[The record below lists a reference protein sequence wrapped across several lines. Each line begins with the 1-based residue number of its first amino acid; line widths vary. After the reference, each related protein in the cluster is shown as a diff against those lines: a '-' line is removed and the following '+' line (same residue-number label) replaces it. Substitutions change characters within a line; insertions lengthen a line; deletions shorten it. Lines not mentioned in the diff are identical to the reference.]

1 MKRSSVFWS
10 AAILSLSVALVPVAA
25 QTVTSVQPPV
35 LGQSIARALARINL
49 AGAPNSGKT
58 ISDGLAFT
66 VDGTAYGRGTWTY
79 EFNFSGGLNIPGAIE
94 VTPSSN
100 DVIVSF
106 LKLAEDINANPN
118 VPFWAQYYFPAPGDD
133 FGIGNGWFMLV
144 WKYDNEWR
152 LTPSGGLNIA
162 EAADPGGDMSIAN
175 FSTNNNDVFP
185 VFLWLEGTGLDS
197 LNNTTSVKLRHDVNT
212 NEVYNATLTAKYYN
226 TATAK
231 IPLSTGIGSPPVFPS
246 LGDYDLEVN
255 GVIVLDKA
263 VTLVQNLLDD
273 QSFRLHS
280 SGGAAIWAA
289 HNSWDYMLSPYW
301 RRTMPYPTTDGLR
314 KGSVWRQFAPR
325 VYPFQTDDAID
336 SNSTDGAG
344 LAGGDNEYGSLQWS
358 TTGDGV
364 HRLWQSAYVN
374 FAQPTTLTLTGVLA
388 AGAEQRDM
396 TYGIQLRSG
405 DENGTIV
412 AETPPGQRLVN
423 AFDWLDFSLSGAFP
437 AGTTQVTVVFYGEHP
452 EIGPKALHIDSV
464 LLRVDSDH
472 PTPPRVTGMTTPAYA
487 AAGSSDVSITLTG
500 ANLTAGQT
508 SVRLEENIVSFG
520 TANWGDVGKFL
531 SMPGEQYEKGR
542 SFATYEWRDG
552 DVAVLTGGTGVVP
565 GEYTVVRR
573 VDDGTIELASDINGA
588 AIDINNR
595 TVTGWIRHPAIE
607 ATSVSA
613 SGSQLTATFDLTDV
627 PAGSRNIVVQVGD
640 KPPVVWRDGF
650 QVAQPGPSL
659 VNGSF
664 ELPEAPQDCNN
675 RTETFI
681 PANDWV
687 RRYWS
692 GYLDIPSGATPNL
705 WYRDDRWI
713 AGGYDLPSCPPA
725 DRGLH
730 YASTN
735 AYSSKGTAQYSQ
747 TVTADAG
754 KIYTLSGF
762 FGHTDLNKI
771 SLSLLD
777 GDSAAPAMTG
787 ATTEVLPAGSFQDW
801 TFAYVTGTATG
812 GLMTA
817 AWEVENVGS
826 TGPRAAW
833 TDHLVLEECTQPVTV
848 TSVSPPAIA
857 NDVFGPVTLT
867 ITGSGFSGTPVIHF
881 VATGHGLEV
890 DNVVVVNDTTI
901 TCEVN
906 NWPTPA
912 TVAFDVIVRSNGCI
926 GELSEGFVTA
936 STALLN
942 PEFEDPAANLNCD
955 PRTPNTDRIDFWNFS
970 DQLIREGDVHAPAE
984 CPLLSCSC
992 PTQMEG
998 CAGGHYASMSTGEGE
1013 DEIAWQ
1019 TLKVIPGSGSNFGGF
1034 FSWGGSGT
1042 VNIKLVDGYGPDG
1055 TVLASTS
1062 VPQGNEWCF
1071 ASVEGFAQGHLVTVV
1086 WELVGTTPGVPSA
1099 VHADSM
1105 RFAASP
1111 CHDPFADVDSDGDVD
1126 QEDFA
1131 VLQRCYT
1138 GPNLGPVADEPVQ
1151 CACLDVEGSGG
1162 MPDNDIDA
1170 GDLAK
1175 FQLCASG
1182 PFILADPACDD

>member
-1 MKRSSVFWS
+1 MKGSWLRFTTVLLLP
-10 AAILSLSVALVPVAA
+10 AALPAAA
-25 QTVTSVQPPV
+25 QTVTSVYPPV
-35 LGQSIARALARINL
+35 VGQSIGRAVGRISFAGSFDPAR
-49 AGAPNSGKT
+49 T
-58 ISDGLAFT
+58 ISDGGAITF
-66 VDGTAYGRGTWTY
+66 DSGDYGRGTRTY
-79 EFNFSGGLNIPGAIE
+79 EFDVAGNGVNTPGAIA
-94 VTPSSN
+94 VVPASATMFDAGAALVAAINN
-100 DVIVSF
+100 D
-106 LKLAEDINANPN
+106 PTC
-118 VPFWAQYYFPAPGDD
+118 PFWAVHYWAADVA
-133 FGIGNGWFMLV
+133 NGWVSFV
-144 WKYDNEWR
+144 WKYKNEWR
-152 LTPSGGLNIA
+152 LTAGGGLSLTKVA
-162 EAADPGGDMSIAN
+162 GSDPAADFSASN
-175 FSTNNNDVFP
+175 FSTNNP
-185 VFLWLEGTGLDS
+185 TTLEAFLQLRGTGLGALTNS
-197 LNNTTSVKLRHDVNT
+197 SVKLRHDVNT
-212 NEVYNATLTAKYYN
+212 NEVFPPAGAVLTAKSDN
-226 TATAK
+226 AATAK
-231 IPLSTGIGSPPVFPS
+231 IALSTGVGSPPVFPS

-255 GVIVLDKA
+255 GVIVIDKA
-263 VTLVQNLLDD
+263 VKLVENLVDD
-273 QSFRLHS
+273 PSFHQGP
-280 SGGAAIWAA
+280 SGGSIGLN
-289 HNSWDYMLSPYW
+289 HNAYDFDLGPHW
-301 RRTMPYPTTDGLR
+301 RTSKLEPAPDGLR
-314 KGSVWRQFAPR
+314 KGSLRKQASPRQ
-325 VYPFQTDDAID
+325 YPFATGPVATNNQ
-336 SNSTDGAG
+336 
-344 LAGGDNEYGSLQWS
+344 GDNPHASLQWS

-364 HRLWQSAYVN
+364 HQIWQTVN
-374 FAQPTTLTLTGVLA
+374 VDFAVDTPVTLTGLW
-388 AGAEQRDM
+388 AGESNHDPM
-396 TYGIQLRSG
+396 TYGVELRSG
-405 DENGTIV
+405 GLNGTII
-412 AETPPGQRLVN
+412 AQSLPGQKLITP
-423 AFDWLDFSLSGAFP
+423 FDWAEFAVGGVFP
-437 AGTTQVTVVFYGEHP
+437 AGTTQITVVFHGDHP
-452 EIGPKALHIDSV
+452 STGGKVLHIDDL
-464 LLRVDSDH
+464 LLRVDTDH
-472 PTPPRVTGMTTPAYA
+472 PAPPSITGMTTADYA
-487 AAGSSDVSITLTG
+487 VTGTSANITLTG
-500 ANLTAGQT
+500 ANLAGGQT
-508 SVRLEENIVSFG
+508 SVKLQEQGVIVAGGSWANTPKNINKTGAFALYQWRS
-520 TANWGDVGKFL
+520 GDKF
-531 SMPGEQYEKGR
+531 
-542 SFATYEWRDG
+542 
-552 DVAVLTGGTGVVP
+552 VLTGGAGVTI
-565 GEYTVVRR
+565 GEYAIASKYSDDTIIL
-573 VDDGTIELASDINGA
+573 VDDINGSNGDVSGS
-588 AIDINNR
+588 I
-595 TVTGWIRHPAIE
+595 TGYIAKPALVG
-607 ATSVSA
+607 SVSA
-613 SGSQLTATFDLTDV
+613 SGTQVTASFDLTGE
-627 PAGSRNIVVQVGD
+627 PAGYRNIIVEVGNNL
-640 KPPVVWRDGF
+640 PIVWRDGF
-650 QVAQPGPSL
+650 NVVQPGPTL
-659 VNGSF
+659 VNNSF
-664 ELPEAPQDCNN
+664 ELPEAPQDCDN
-675 RTETFI
+675 RTETHI
-681 PANDWV
+681 PATDWNA
-687 RRYWS
+687 RFWNRYMES
-692 GYLDIPSGATPNL
+692 PGGTPIL
-705 WYRDDRWI
+705 SYRDDRWI
-713 AGGYDLPSCPPA
+713 TGGYDLPSCPPA

-730 YASTN
+730 YHSTSAYN
-735 AYSSKGTAQYSQ
+735 ANGTAQYSQ
-747 TVTADAG
+747 TVTAEAG

-826 TGPRAAW
+826 NGPRVAW